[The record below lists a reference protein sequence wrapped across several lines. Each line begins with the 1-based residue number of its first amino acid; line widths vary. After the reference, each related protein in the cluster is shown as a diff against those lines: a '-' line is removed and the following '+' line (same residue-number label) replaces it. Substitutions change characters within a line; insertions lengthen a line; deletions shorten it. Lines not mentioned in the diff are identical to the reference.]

1 MDATHQFDPTPDDE
15 AARRYDAVTN
25 EVAAL
30 IAPYCSEE
38 ELAPFLDDRR
48 QHLDARLAGA
58 PVKAPE
64 PAEINLQSLLRV
76 LPKAA
81 VMEMR
86 VAWEEAADRVG
97 AAYDPDL
104 RAGGMR
110 AWQMSKDAA
119 HETQR
124 RAEEARAA
132 KAAKGE
138 KKPKKKKK

>member
-1 MDATHQFDPTPDDE
+1 MDSTQELGATPDGE
-15 AARRYDAVTN
+15 AVRRYDAVTN

-30 IAPYCSEE
+30 IAPYCTEE
-38 ELAPFLDDRR
+38 ELAPFLNERR
-48 QHLDARLAGA
+48 QRLDARLAGG
-58 PVKAPE
+58 PIEAPE
-64 PAEINLQSLLRV
+64 PSEINLASLLRI
-76 LPKAA
+76 LPKTA

-86 VAWEEAADRVG
+86 VAWEDAADRVG
-97 AAYDPDL
+97 AAVDPDL

-119 HETQR
+119 HETER
-124 RAEEARAA
+124 RAEEARTA